1 MNESFDFYNKTSLKS
16 YNLNETM
23 RYQLSRLDTLDVFT
37 RKHSES
43 VANITCRLCEYLRLN
58 PTFTVYCT
66 TCAYLHDLGKI
77 FIPHE
82 ILQKNGKLT
91 PEEYEI
97 MKTHAKRGYDI
108 CMADPLLKP
117 YANGALYHHEAL
129 NGTGYPHG
137 VTIDAIPLEGQ
148 IIRVA
153 DEYDA
158 IVNKRQ
164 YKSHI
169 GISDTLKIL
178 IENATPVPAKPEEN
192 LDKKTTKLRKKY
204 GKINKKI
211 LIQLFKIVID
221 DIEYEITCVKEY
233 VDYLAQQIQRLET
246 IKSYYEKY
254 KMSMTEQDKMYYAE
268 NIKQLFSTGET
279 IENFNTILDDYKKA
293 YNVRAEK
300 INNLY
305 NEINIIK
312 RLKV

>member
-1 MNESFDFYNKTSLKS
+1 MLSLIKD
-16 YNLNETM
+16 NTN
-23 RYQLSRLDTLDVFT
+23 
-37 RKHSES
+37 H
-43 VANITCRLCEYLRLN
+43 
-58 PTFTVYCT
+58 
-66 TCAYLHDLGKI
+66 
-77 FIPHE
+77 
-82 ILQKNGKLT
+82 IL
-91 PEEYEI
+91 EF
-97 MKTHAKRGYDI
+97 
-108 CMADPLLKP
+108 
-117 YANGALYHHEAL
+117 
-129 NGTGYPHG
+129 
-137 VTIDAIPLEGQ
+137 
-148 IIRVA
+148 
-153 DEYDA
+153 
-158 IVNKRQ
+158 
-164 YKSHI
+164 
-169 GISDTLKIL
+169 L

-192 LDKKTTKLRKKY
+192 LDKKMTKLRKKY

-279 IENFNTILDDYKKA
+279 IENFNTILEDYKKA